1 LAQGTTGQ
9 DTPVLAAGAVVTTV
23 RNGGTNAPPKD
34 GGATAC
40 RTFAAGW
47 AGLALPAFT
56 VTAPATSA
64 RWAGPAMPNADS
76 GGLNVRLRGG
86 VAVGSGICVNR
97 GLSHLKSVR
106 RGDPAVGVPFCRDRL
121 PRGAI
126 WTEPRL
132 HEAAATGGAR
142 SPTRLVVGQNRH
154 RLAVRVTGTRSGP
167 VAAANA
173 DEPAVARLLQ
183 ELAQLN
189 QDLSVP
195 SPWAYGIDARRW
207 QELLPVMAG
216 QALASGSPANNP
228 RVPSAS
234 EIEDLYRQAW
244 G

>member
-1 LAQGTTGQ
+1 LAPDITGQ

-34 GGATAC
+34 GGATASK
-40 RTFAAGW
+40 TFAEAW
-47 AGLALPAFT
+47 AGLVLPAFT
-56 VTAPATSA
+56 VTIPATSA
-64 RWAGPAMPNADS
+64 RWAEPAMPNAGNGS
-76 GGLNVRLRGG
+76 SNARRRGG
-86 VAVGSGICVNR
+86 AAAGSGICVNR

-195 SPWAYGIDARRW
+195 SPRAYGIDERRW

-228 RVPSAS
+228 RIPNAS